1 MVTGCPEG
9 TYGAGCSSQCPG
21 CRNDGMCDS
30 VTGQCKCTPGF
41 IGDICDQSKTYSCRT
56 AFIRPQTNK
65 IYLLGLRKLQ
75 WITQFLSATGGPGFL
90 LEDKEMGKNT
100 KLENF
105 VYISNVFICIINEYY
120 SMYRF
125 YIILDIFLYFIID
138 FMQTVLMT
146 RTNDWVVWLTDWLI
160 DWLISEPWF

>member
-1 MVTGCPEG
+1 MHFKNKSKSTWLRPCWSDNWPDKWLQVVPKEHTVPDVAVSAPDVGMMGCVTVWP
-9 TYGAGCSSQCPG
+9 
-21 CRNDGMCDS
+21 DS
-30 VTGQCKCTPGF
+30 ASVPRGSWA
-41 IGDICDQSKTYSCRT
+41 ISAIRVRTYSCCT
-56 AFIRPQTNK
+56 AFSRPQTNK

-75 WITQFLSATGGPGFL
+75 WITQFLSATGGLGFL

-125 YIILDIFLYFIID
+125 YIILDIYFFI
-138 FMQTVLMT
+138 L
-146 RTNDWVVWLTDWLI
+146 LLI
-160 DWLISEPWF
+160 LCKQH

>member
-41 IGDICDQSKTYSCRT
+41 IGDICDQSKTYSCCT

-75 WITQFLSATGGPGFL
+75 WITQFLSATGGLGFL

-105 VYISNVFICIINEYY
+105 VSITNVFICIINRILQYVSILHNFGYILVFYY
-120 SMYRF
+120 WF
-125 YIILDIFLYFIID
+125 YANNINDKDEWLGRLVAWLVID
-138 FMQTVLMT
+138 
-146 RTNDWVVWLTDWLI
+146 
-160 DWLISEPWF
+160 

>member
-41 IGDICDQSKTYSCRT
+41 IGDICDQSKDLFLLYS
-56 AFIRPQTNK
+56 IQSSTNK
-65 IYLLGLRKLQ
+65 QNISFGIKEVAMNHPIFVCNRR
-75 WITQFLSATGGPGFL
+75 SGFL

-146 RTNDWVVWLTDWLI
+146 RTNDWVVWLQDQ
-160 DWLISEPWF
+160 